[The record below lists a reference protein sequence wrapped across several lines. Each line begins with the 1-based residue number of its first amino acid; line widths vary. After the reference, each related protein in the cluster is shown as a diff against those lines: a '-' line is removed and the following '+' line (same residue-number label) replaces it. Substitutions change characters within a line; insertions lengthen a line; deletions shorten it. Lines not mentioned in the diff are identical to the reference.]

1 MSATATNVFG
11 PIVTLRTV
19 EQGVAAFLRLWFLDY
34 LDEVER
40 REGYAPGEIERPR
53 GIPIHS
59 DLSKWSEEQVPCLLV
74 LSSGLT
80 GPPERMG
87 DGSYT
92 TEWQI
97 AVGAVVKDIDEDEAR
112 RLSSAYIAAVRTA
125 VMHKQGLEG
134 LGRVLRWR
142 DETYDDTPPERR
154 RTHAVGRFVF
164 DVQID
169 NTLQEGG
176 PLLPSNAPLDPA
188 VPPPATPSPDPGPW
202 PDVQLPA
209 IVGVTLKSPTEDVT
223 P

>member
-19 EQGVAAFLRLWFLDY
+19 EQGVASFLRLWFLDY
-34 LDEVER
+34 LDEIER
-40 REGYAPGEIERPR
+40 REGYAPGQIERPR
-53 GIPIHS
+53 SIPIHS

-74 LSSGLT
+74 LSSGLA
-80 GPPERMG
+80 GPPERLG

-92 TEWQI
+92 TTWQI
-97 AVGAVVKDIDEDEAR
+97 AVGAVVKDTDEDATR
-112 RLSSAYIAAVRTA
+112 RLSSAYIAAVRLA
-125 VMHKQGLEG
+125 VMQHQGLEG

-169 NTLQEGG
+169 NTLRDSG
-176 PLLPSNAPLDPA
+176 PLFPSNPPIVPGD
-188 VPPPATPSPDPGPW
+188 PPPANPSPDPGPW

-209 IVGVTLKSPTEDVT
+209 LVGVTLKNPTEVV